1 RQKLLQDLEGRQIP
15 FLTPRDAGFQQ
26 LWCSRYSSL
35 AVQRAEEGAV
45 PRGLHE
51 AVQAALSM
59 LLQRGCF
66 LRDLVRIR
74 ERDVFT
80 AVSRVLLGRPG
91 LTYKY
96 LGTRLFALPWE
107 AEGSG
112 SGYSDRELST
122 ACQAFEELNC
132 YFCTEVESGMM
143 RDRAK
148 EEEEDGA
155 AGQRD
160 SLSSAQA
167 DVGTAPFCSRTQL
180 NVTLLNYM
188 DPAQMSYLK
197 EEPYFGMGRMAV
209 SWHHDEGLV
218 PGSPVAVYSYSCG
231 GSADPFQIPIPVSF
245 ATDRIGFTGTGPEL
259 KMELQIELVKKN
271 EKGKSC
277 AKSLVLIFQQGAGQ
291 ILFSHL
297 CNAGSVESVEDG
309 GGWAVGL
316 KVAWDIHTP
325 GLMVPLGSG
334 DCYYMLAIPPVV
346 PPQCSTGTLGYIQR
360 RSRAA
365 LDNLLTDPVS
375 GSKTL
380 HSVEPSA
387 LRRCEEIH
395 NEVEFE
401 WLRQYWF
408 QGRRF
413 EKFCSWWSQPMQK
426 LEEAWREMETM
437 TQLALAVVDKEGR
450 LDKKSRREAA
460 EALLPIIA
468 ERQELRQLWRTR
480 GSDLGGRAGPVTA
493 QDASSGPVKAPPA
506 VCSPVAPL

>member
-1 RQKLLQDLEGRQIP
+1 MKRSDASVKEKEIKRQKLLQDLEGRQIP

-148 EEEEDGA
+148 EEEDGA

-231 GSADPFQIPIPVSF
+231 GSAD
-245 ATDRIGFTGTGPEL
+245 
-259 KMELQIELVKKN
+259 
-271 EKGKSC
+271 
-277 AKSLVLIFQQGAGQ
+277 
-291 ILFSHL
+291 
-297 CNAGSVESVEDG
+297 AGSAESVEDG

-334 DCYYMLAIPPVV
+334 DCYYMLDDLNTTHQHCVLAG
-346 PPQCSTGTLGYIQR
+346 QSARFSSTH
-360 RSRAA
+360 RAA
-365 LDNLLTDPVS
+365 
-375 GSKTL
+375 
-380 HSVEPSA
+380 
-387 LRRCEEIH
+387 
-395 NEVEFE
+395 EVEFE

-480 GSDLGGRAGPVTA
+480 CQSRLAQTLPADEAPMFHPYWRDHDPSLPLPFDLKTII
-493 QDASSGPVKAPPA
+493 QTLES
-506 VCSPVAPL
+506 LL

>member
-1 RQKLLQDLEGRQIP
+1 MKRSDASVKEKEIKRQKLLQDLEGRQIP

-148 EEEEDGA
+148 EEEDGA

-231 GSADPFQIPIPVSF
+231 GSAD
-245 ATDRIGFTGTGPEL
+245 
-259 KMELQIELVKKN
+259 
-271 EKGKSC
+271 
-277 AKSLVLIFQQGAGQ
+277 
-291 ILFSHL
+291 
-297 CNAGSVESVEDG
+297 AGSAESVEDG

-334 DCYYMLAIPPVV
+334 DCYYMLDDLNTTHQHCVLAG
-346 PPQCSTGTLGYIQR
+346 QSARFSSTHRAAECSTGTLGYIQR

-480 GSDLGGRAGPVTA
+480 CQSRLAQTLPADEAPMFHPYWRDHDPSLPLPFDLKTII
-493 QDASSGPVKAPPA
+493 QTLES
-506 VCSPVAPL
+506 LL